1 MPRASSS
8 KERRRYTPGGATR
21 VAKLYLATV
30 RNTFARYLPRIVS
43 CLGELGEKNIWW
55 RPNSTSNSAGNLT
68 LHLCGNIRQW
78 IISGLGGAPDVRFR
92 DAEFAERGPL
102 PCRVLVRRLEST
114 VDEALGVLRRLPPAA
129 LTRRYEIQG
138 YSVTGLYAAFQ
149 VAEHFSH
156 HTGQIIYIAKLKRAR
171 DLGFTKLPKT
181 SKRLDHI

>member
-1 MPRASSS
+1 MPRANFSG
-8 KERRRYTPGGATR
+8 KRRRHTSAGATGI
-21 VAKLYLATV
+21 AKLYLATV
-30 RNTFARYLPRIVS
+30 RDTLERYLPRIVT
-43 CLGELGEKNIWW
+43 CLGELGEKNLWW

-78 IISGLGGAPDVRFR
+78 IISGLGGAPDVRVR

-102 PCRVLVRRLEST
+102 SCRVLVRRLEST
-114 VDEALGVLRRLPPAA
+114 VGEALGVLRRLPPAA

-138 YSVTGLYAAFQ
+138 YCVTGLYAAFQ

-156 HTGQIIYIAKLKRAR
+156 HAGQIIYIAKLKRAR